1 MTAAVLFSGSQ
12 AFAVEGPSFD
22 CSHGVRQTL
31 AVILCV
37 NPEAAQA
44 DWDVNSAYW
53 ALFTDDREE
62 TTFNEAVNQRCAL
75 PPLETQQE
83 RSGRVFI
90 QEFSRRMLGPGL
102 PIPTPQPLTEQHV
115 RCVISMFHDRA
126 AVLRGRLR
134 GDALAESN
142 LNPDEHIEIQV
153 ALARKG
159 FLQNR
164 NRSYGANADGQFGPN
179 TRSAINDFQRSIGAQ
194 ATGFLSKEKRVALVE
209 NPEERE
215 ARAARD
221 AAIVRERID
230 ALQAQKR
237 DTDARER
244 ARLDALEAQKRDA
257 EQAEKAARDQEKKR
271 LTDEAAKAAE
281 WRQKIDEAQKKG
293 AEYAKATD
301 LKWSLLE
308 RVNPMTD
315 EQDYTVSST
324 QTNGT
329 GALAAVDGLC
339 SNDQVLFEAT
349 LHDANDPKVPLGF
362 ASSSAGGIIGKK
374 RINDEA
380 VFATS
385 FPLDKWGNRIVL
397 TRLSFRVGDAEAADT
412 TWRVLAEIETS
423 QGTLYIK
430 IPTLDPKIQKLTGAC
445 KRQYEIEKRRQGLPN
460 APG

>member
-1 MTAAVLFSGSQ
+1 MFRHLGRLTIQVIAGVILLSGSK

-44 DWDVNSAYW
+44 DWDLNSAYW

-62 TTFNEAVNQRCAL
+62 TTFNEAVNERCAL

-83 RSGRVFI
+83 RDGRVFI

-102 PIPTPQPLTEQHV
+102 LIPTPQPLTEQHV
-115 RCVISMFHDRA
+115 RCVISMFHNRA
-126 AVLRGRLR
+126 ATLRGRLT

-142 LNPDEHIEIQV
+142 LSPDEHIEIQV
-153 ALARKG
+153 ALASKG

-164 NRSYGANADGQFGPN
+164 VRSYGANADGEFGPN
-179 TRSAINDFQRSIGAQ
+179 TRSAIKDYQRSIGAQ
-194 ATGFLSKEKRVALVE
+194 ATGFLSNEQRITLIE

-215 ARAARD
+215 ARAAR
-221 AAIVRERID
+221 AA
-230 ALQAQKR
+230 AQEK
-237 DTDARER
+237 ARQE
-244 ARLDALEAQKRDA
+244 AVEAQKRA
-257 EQAEKAARDQEKKR
+257 EEQAKQAALDQEKKR
-271 LTDEAAKAAE
+271 LEDEAAKAAE
-281 WRQKIDEAQKKG
+281 WRRKIDEAQKRG
-293 AEYAKATD
+293 AEYAKASD

-308 RVNPMTD
+308 RTNPMTD
-315 EQDYTVSST
+315 EQDYAVSSA
-324 QTNGT
+324 QTNGA
-329 GALAAVDGLC
+329 GALAEVDGLC
-339 SNDQVLFEAT
+339 SSGQVLFEAT
-349 LHDANDPKVPLGF
+349 LHDASDSKVPLGF
-362 ASSSAGGIIGKK
+362 ARSSAGGIIGRK
-374 RINDEA
+374 RINDDL
-380 VFATS
+380 VFATN

-397 TRLSFRVGDAEAADT
+397 SRLSFREDDAESADT

-430 IPTLDPKIQKLTGAC
+430 IPILDSNIQKLIAAC
-445 KRQYEIEKRRQGLPN
+445 KRQYEIEKRRQGPPN